1 MLRRAL
7 DNASSAQILCADGGA
22 LHARRQDLLPQTI
35 IGDLDSLSPEQV
47 QDFAATGAE
56 ILRFPAEKDETDLE
70 LALYWCVEQGAQE
83 IIVLGALGGRFDQTL
98 ANLYLLALPALR
110 QIRIELVDGE
120 QSVRLLR
127 PGSHIINGHA
137 GDTVSLIPLVSA
149 VEGISTS
156 NLKYPLR
163 DETLQFGPARGISN
177 VMLSENANVEFS
189 RGLLVLVHTLG
200 RA

>member
-7 DNASSAQILCADGGA
+7 DNAPSAHILCADGGA
-22 LHARRQDLLPQTI
+22 LHARRHDLMPQTI

-47 QDFAATGAE
+47 HDFAATGAE
-56 ILRFPAEKDETDLE
+56 ILRFPGEKDETDLE

-127 PGSHIINGHA
+127 PGSHIIYGHA
-137 GDTVSLIPLVSA
+137 SDTVSLIPLVSA

-177 VMLSENANVEFS
+177 VMLSEDASVEFS
-189 RGLLVLVHTLG
+189 SGLLVIVRTLG